1 MNTYNERIHFWGRLW
16 MLGALITMFSLP
28 LTVSIVLGVWPG
40 GADFM
45 KGFAATAIIFWTVT
59 TIEVF
64 TFSPMLGS
72 GGAYLGF
79 VTGNLTNLKVPAAL
93 NAMQAMD
100 VKMGTDK
107 GDVISTIA
115 IASSSIITTIIIAAG
130 ALMLIPLT
138 PVIESPALK
147 PAFDNIVP
155 ALFGALGVVYISKS
169 WEIAAAPVLFMI
181 ALFLFLP
188 LVINPGAVAGLV
200 GIFVPLGCIISIVSA
215 KILYKTGKI

>member
-1 MNTYNERIHFWGRLW
+1 MNTYNERIHLWGRLW

-100 VKMGTDK
+100 VKMGTEE

-115 IASSSIITTIIIAAG
+115 IAASSIITTIIIATG

-138 PVIESPALK
+138 PVLESPALK

-169 WEIAAAPVLFMI
+169 WKIAAAPVLFMI
-181 ALFLFLP
+181 ALFLLLP